1 MRLLRVFT
9 EPQALIR
16 GDIVSMIEKVAK
28 QAQSAHRNITIT
40 VTADNESRGVGI
52 ASRLLPMVFENLFR
66 NCATHAGETPVVE
79 VSVER
84 SGNETRIT
92 VRDDGPG
99 IAPPHRGQLFERGAA
114 SAESAGL
121 GLYLVKRIVEMHGGT
136 VELVDEEERDG
147 CGFLITLPSDK
158 RVELT

>member
-1 MRLLRVFT
+1 
-9 EPQALIR
+9 
-16 GDIVSMIEKVAK
+16 
-28 QAQSAHRNITIT
+28 
-40 VTADNESRGVGI
+40 
-52 ASRLLPMVFENLFR
+52 MVFENLFR

-99 IAPPHRGQLFERGAA
+99 IAPPLRGQLFERGAV